1 MSKILDKAAADV
13 RAKLSAGETVLAEG
27 SGQAGINPAAIVL
40 TSRRLIL
47 YTTFG
52 RFGKLKFSEV
62 ALDAVLEA
70 HYNAA
75 MMGPDHHT
83 LLVTSRQGDFRI
95 SFGLGRYAREEGP
108 RWPGLILQAQTRPAP
123 QPARTPAQPGPAN
136 LAEQLQS
143 LDKLRSSGGLSDEEF
158 AAAKRKLLD

>member
-1 MSKILDKAAADV
+1 MSKVLDKSAADI
-13 RAKLSAGETVLAEG
+13 RTRLSQGETVLAEG
-27 SGQAGINPAAIVL
+27 GGQAGINPAAIVL

-52 RFGKLKFSEV
+52 RFGKLKSSEV

-70 HYNAA
+70 HYNGS
-75 MMGPDHHT
+75 MVGPDHHT
-83 LLVTSRQGDFRI
+83 LLVTSRQGDFKI
-95 SFGLGRYAREEGP
+95 SFGLGRYARDEGP
-108 RWPGLILQAQTRPAP
+108 RWPGLILQAQGRSA
-123 QPARTPAQPGPAN
+123 PGPVSTRSQGDPVN

-143 LDKLRSSGGLSDEEF
+143 LDALRSSGGLSDEEF